1 VHALNDQLEQIAHV
15 ATALLRADCMVV
27 RLMAS
32 LERGSSFLDYS
43 ILSGGQDC

>member
-1 VHALNDQLEQIAHV
+1 
-15 ATALLRADCMVV
+15 MVV